1 MNRVFK
7 LKGEYIKLG
16 QLLKA
21 AGLVSMGTEAKAVI
35 ENGEVTVNGEV
46 ELRRGKKIVP
56 GDKVSF
62 DGEDITVEE

>member
-1 MNRVFK
+1 MKRAFK

-35 ENGEVTVNGEV
+35 EDGEVLVNGEV
-46 ELRRGKKIVP
+46 ELRRGKKIVV
-56 GDKVSF
+56 GDVVAF
-62 DGEDITVEE
+62 DGEEISVEG

>member
-1 MNRVFK
+1 MSRVFK

-21 AGLVSMGTEAKAVI
+21 AGLVSMGTDAKAVI

-46 ELRRGKKIVP
+46 EVRRGKKIVI
-56 GDKVSF
+56 GDRVSF
-62 DGEDITVEE
+62 DGEEISVEE

>member
-1 MNRVFK
+1 MIRVFK

>member
-1 MNRVFK
+1 MKRVFQ

-35 ENGEVTVNGEV
+35 ENGEVQVNGEV
-46 ELRRGKKIVP
+46 ELRRGKKIVV
-56 GDKVSF
+56 GDKVAF
-62 DGEDITVEE
+62 DGEEISVE